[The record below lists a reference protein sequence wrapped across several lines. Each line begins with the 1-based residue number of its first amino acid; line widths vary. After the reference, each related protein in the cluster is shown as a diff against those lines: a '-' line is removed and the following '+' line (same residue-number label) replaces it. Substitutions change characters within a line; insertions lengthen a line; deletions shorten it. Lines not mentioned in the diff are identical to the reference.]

1 MRLPLRRG
9 VAVSLFQ
16 AFARFKSNFVERRRS
31 IRIQVQIPAW
41 IDIGD
46 GSRPLNATVVDL
58 SDDGARIT
66 VASTADLPKKFWL
79 ALTKD
84 KTKRRYC
91 RVVFRSETQVGVQ
104 FLSANQSDLFPPT
117 MN

>member
-1 MRLPLRRG
+1 M
-9 VAVSLFQ
+9 SLFQ

-31 IRIQVQIPAW
+31 LRVQVQIPAW
-41 IDIGD
+41 IDCGD
-46 GSRPLNATVVDL
+46 GSQPRNATIVDL

-66 VASTADLPKKFWL
+66 VASTADLPKKFWVAL
-79 ALTKD
+79 AKD

-104 FLSANQSDLFPPT
+104 FLSANQSDFFAPT